1 MVIYNL
7 RSFYIGVFISMV
19 FVNYIVFKED
29 IFFRN
34 IFPNKVYNYIY
45 NIRKSIICIYKT
57 KFFF

>member
-1 MVIYNL
+1 
-7 RSFYIGVFISMV
+7 MV
-19 FVNYIVFKED
+19 FVNYIAFKED

-34 IFPNKVYNYIY
+34 IFPNKIYNYIY